1 MNLFVNKTLIFV
13 FILIAIDLCFCK
25 GINQLI
31 LTIILKFF
39 KRFIVIIE
47 VPVLLPLPSQSA
59 VTEKSFFR
67 LFCQISTGNR
77 PLFFQWLKN
86 GQTLANS
93 PENEYKIE
101 NNDDFSIFTI
111 KSVDR
116 SDSGNYSCVV
126 RNEFG
131 TDVQS
136 AVLTVKGLIQ
146 LFCYKIWF
154 NF

>member
-1 MNLFVNKTLIFV
+1 MNLFVNWTLIFV
-13 FILIAIDLCFCK
+13 FILIAIDFSFCK
-25 GINQLI
+25 GINELI
-31 LTIILKFF
+31 FPIILKIF

-93 PENEYKIE
+93 PENDYKIE
-101 NNDDFSIFTI
+101 NNDDFSLL
-111 KSVDR
+111 K
-116 SDSGNYSCVV
+116 
-126 RNEFG
+126 
-131 TDVQS
+131 
-136 AVLTVKGLIQ
+136 VLTEVILEIIRVLLGMNLELMFSRHYSLSKV
-146 LFCYKIWF
+146 
-154 NF
+154 

>member
-13 FILIAIDLCFCK
+13 FILIMIDFCFCK
-25 GINQLI
+25 GINE
-31 LTIILKFF
+31 LTFPIILKFF

-77 PLFFQWLKN
+77 PLFFQWIKN
-86 GQTLANS
+86 GQTLTNS

-101 NNDDFSIFTI
+101 NNDDFTLFTI

-116 SDSGNYSCVV
+116 TDSGNYSCVV
-126 RNEFG
+126 RNAFG
-131 TDVQS
+131 TDIKS
-136 AVLTVKGLIQ
+136 ALLEVKGLIQ
-146 LFCYKIWF
+146 LLFSW
-154 NF
+154 NLD